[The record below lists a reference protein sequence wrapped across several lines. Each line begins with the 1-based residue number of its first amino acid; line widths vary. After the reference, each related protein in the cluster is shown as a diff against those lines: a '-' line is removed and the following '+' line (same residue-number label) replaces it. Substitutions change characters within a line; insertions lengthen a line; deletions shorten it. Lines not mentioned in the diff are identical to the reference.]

1 MEDPTREDR
10 VSARLPTRGGDF
22 VCLSHRDA
30 QGTAHVVLVAGEVAD
45 GEDVLVR
52 VHSECLTGD
61 VFGSVRCDCG
71 PQLDEAL
78 RLVQAEGRGVIV
90 YLRGHEGRGIGIE
103 QKLRAYGLQDQ
114 GLDTVD
120 ANLHLGLP
128 VDDRD
133 YATAAQALV
142 DLRVRSVRLLTN
154 NPDKVEALERAGITV
169 TARMPLLVPVHPEAE
184 RYLSTKRDRMGHD
197 LPHETSTTHRRT
209 G

>member
-1 MEDPTREDR
+1 MEDVTREAR
-10 VSARLPTRGGDF
+10 AMARLPTRGGEF
-22 VCLSHRDA
+22 VCLSHRDET
-30 QGTAHVVLVAGEVAD
+30 GTTHVVLVTGEVRGGD
-45 GEDVLVR
+45 DVLVR

-133 YATAAQALV
+133 YATAAQALG
-142 DLRVRSVRLLTN
+142 DLGVRSVRLLTN
-154 NPDKVEALERAGITV
+154 NPDKVDSLERAGITV
-169 TARMPLLVPVHPEAE
+169 TTRVPLLVPVHPEAE
-184 RYLSTKRDRMGHD
+184 RYLATKRERMGHD
-197 LPHETSTTHRRT
+197 LPSETAMNHRRT